1 MSTIFALSSGALPSA
16 IAIMR
21 MSGPRSKEVLSTLS
35 RKKIL
40 QPRQLFYA
48 RLYDH
53 DNGLMDSAM
62 AAYLPGPSTF
72 TGEDT
77 TELYLHGSKAVVD
90 TVAKCLL
97 KFDGLRHAKRGEF
110 TKRAFYN
117 GKLDLTAARGLHNLI
132 NSETD
137 RQRRHAQRQ
146 MEGDRDLQQ
155 IRDELLEAFGR
166 ATLMID
172 FGEHVDTSLED
183 SSDTTINE
191 SNEMLP
197 LCQTSLVQP
206 GTQLRLKEADI
217 VVAVSDAR
225 EDDIVLDELLSDLQ
239 EVVNGAPIISVKNKA
254 DLASNKVPANN
265 QSLSASVLSCALTT
279 KGVEELWAN
288 LQRVVDDICPEES
301 GPALTQVELLMEAH
315 DAVLQANSVS
325 DVALCAHHLQIA
337 LDCIG
342 ELTCSTVNEAI
353 LDRLFAQF
361 CIGK

>member
-1 MSTIFALSSGALPSA
+1 MSTIFALSAWGTIIPVAQQRL
-16 IAIMR
+16 
-21 MSGPRSKEVLSTLS
+21 GPRSKELLSTLS

-40 QPRQLFYA
+40 QPRQLFFSK
-48 RLYDH
+48 LYDH
-53 DNGLMDSAM
+53 DSSLMDSAM

-72 TGEDT
+72 TGEDP

-110 TKRAFYN
+110 TK
-117 GKLDLTAARGLHNLI
+117 K
-132 NSETD
+132 
-137 RQRRHAQRQ
+137 
-146 MEGDRDLQQ
+146 MEGDRDLQH
-155 IRDELLEAFGR
+155 IRDQLLEAFGR

-172 FGEHVDTSLED
+172 FGEHVNTSLED
-183 SSDTTINE
+183 L
-191 SNEMLP
+191 NEMFP
-197 LCQTSLVQP
+197 VYQTSLIRP

-217 VVAVSDAR
+217 VFLAVSDAR

-239 EVVNGAPIISVKNKA
+239 EVVNGAPINAVKNKA

-279 KGVEELWAN
+279 KGIEELWAN

-301 GPALTQVELLMEAH
+301 GPASAQVELLTEAQ

-325 DVALCAHHLQIA
+325 DVALREHHLQIA
-337 LDCIG
+337 FDCVG
-342 ELTCSTVNEAI
+342 ELTCSTVNGAV

-361 CIGK
+361 YIEP